1 MSKHKRKN
9 RYNDRENNSIHQV
22 NNPILNNPFGI
33 NPKQLLGMLGANF
46 NMNGLGSL
54 LSSMNMDGFNFNSMP
69 SNSRKEN
76 NSYKAP
82 EENISNKDNTKNK
95 KTKSDNNLEAKSE
108 IIDDDNIEM
117 LIALRTIVDSSR
129 RDFVD
134 KIIKLYESGLFE
146 ENNIKDE

>member
-9 RYNDRENNSIHQV
+9 RYNDMGNNSMHQE

-46 NMNGLGSL
+46 NMNGLGNL
-54 LSSMNMDGFNFNSMP
+54 LSSMNMDGFNFNSMQG
-69 SNSRKEN
+69 NSRKEN

-82 EENISNKDNTKNK
+82 EENIINKDNSK
-95 KTKSDNNLEAKSE
+95 KSKSDNNLERKSE
-108 IIDDDNIEM
+108 VIEDDNIEM
-117 LIALRTIVDSSR
+117 LIALRTIVNPSR
-129 RDFVD
+129 IDFID